1 MKKRMLFSL
10 VLVVMLLF
18 SGSGFS
24 AAQAKA
30 LAVQPAADP
39 SYVPGELV
47 VGFDPSQA
55 PGELT
60 AQADTVASSVGATV
74 LKSGFGGMSLLK
86 APDGAD
92 VNALATSLKTMKGVR
107 YVEPNY
113 TVKLVDPPVDQTKV
127 PKSSYVIRTSKAK
140 DGKTEKMAY
149 PISGLQA
156 AKTKNGSTVKA
167 TYPNDPSLWNNWG
180 WSDVGA
186 DIVWNNTT
194 ASKNVCVIDTGVDYT
209 HPDLAGKVIKGF
221 DFVNYDLD
229 PMDDFGHGTHV
240 AGIIAAVANNS
251 KGIAGVSTGK
261 VVAVKVLDANGY
273 GTSYDVAQGIYYCA
287 NRTDVNILSLSLG
300 GDASTS
306 EYNAVDYAVNTKG
319 KLVVAAAGNDGDST
333 RSYPS
338 GYSDD
343 PAFVGKVLAVGAA
356 GYEYQDADGNW
367 HLDEDCQ
374 ANYSTYGSWVNF
386 VAPGTDILSTTP
398 YDKPFALNQFDDV
411 PTRYAYLSGTSMATP
426 FVSAVAARAWGYK
439 PTLSNSQIETW
450 LHDTGW
456 ALDTDPSDNCWNSSM
471 SNARLVS
478 VSAAMERGGIT
489 LNGVDANTDLPLV
502 GATVSLYQGTSLKAS
517 AVITA
522 QTTKDPYNGQIVAMK
537 FTSWADLINLPA
549 PYASHGPA
557 NTPKISASNHTASAQ
572 KAFLG
577 FDSLDGTTYAWP
589 GYWNPAWAVVPPKTA
604 FFSVT
609 GEALVTDGHP
619 YLVGWSPDAEPF
631 ILLNPYQTIWS
642 PSYADP
648 DIAFF
653 GSLNKTPFVRWLNY
667 DWNFESIVIRNRA
680 GILGVTSVP
689 ALPVYSG
696 TYNFAMTDLG
706 NSGDDNMLD
715 TGNTS
720 AFIWKDGMIKYRVNK
735 PDYISAP
742 CGIYDH
748 WWYPFQITST
758 GSGSPAYITDNSCS
772 PDKYVYP

>member
-30 LAVQPAADP
+30 PAVQPAADP

-92 VNALATSLKTMKGVR
+92 VNALAASLKNMAGVK

-127 PKSSYVIRTSKAK
+127 PKSSFVIRTSKAK
-140 DGKTEKMAY
+140 DGKAEKMAY

-167 TYPNDPSLWNNWG
+167 TYPNDPSLWDNWG

-186 DIVWNNTT
+186 DMVWNNTT

-221 DFVNYDLD
+221 DFVNYDAD

-240 AGIIAAVANNS
+240 AGIIAAVANNK

-261 VVAVKVLDANGY
+261 IVAVKVLDANGS
-273 GTSYDVAQGIYYCA
+273 GTNYDVAQGIWYCA
-287 NRTDVNILSLSLG
+287 NLTGSNSVNILSLSLG
-300 GDASTS
+300 GPDPSTS
-306 EYNAVDYAVNTKG
+306 MYTAIDYAVNTKG

-386 VAPGTDILSTTP
+386 VAPGTDIYSTTP
-398 YDKPFALNQFDDV
+398 WDKPFSLNAFFDPPV
-411 PTRYAYLSGTSMATP
+411 PARYAYLSGTSMATP

-439 PTLSNSQIETW
+439 PTWSNSQIETW

-456 ALDTDPSDNCWNSSM
+456 TLDTDPSDNCWDSSM
-471 SNARLVS
+471 SGARWVN
-478 VSAAMERGGIT
+478 VAAAMERGAIT
-489 LNGVDANTDLPLV
+489 LSGVDANTDLPLV
-502 GATVSLYQGTSLKAS
+502 SATVSLYQGTSLKAS
-517 AVITA
+517 AVITSVPV
-522 QTTKDPYNGQIVAMK
+522 KNPYTGVVVGAS
-537 FTSWADLINLPA
+537 FTNWADLINLPT
-549 PYASHGPA
+549 PGGYGSTY
-557 NTPKISASNHTASAQ
+557 TPKISLSNYTASAQ
-572 KAFLG
+572 NAF
-577 FDSLDGTTYAWP
+577 DTWYNTNGTIFPISGNWV
-589 GYWNPAWAVVPPKTA
+589 PAWAAVPQKSANFAVV
-604 FFSVT
+604 
-609 GEALVTDGHP
+609 GEALGADDP
-619 YLVGWSPDAEPF
+619 SLVGWLPATNKFVVNPVYYNPTYDLTGGDLDDYGAMYGFPF
-631 ILLNPYQTIWS
+631 
-642 PSYADP
+642 A
-648 DIAFF
+648 
-653 GSLNKTPFVRWLNY
+653 RWLNY
-667 DWNFESIVIRNRA
+667 DWYFESLIIRNRP
-680 GILGVTSVP
+680 GVS
-689 ALPVYSG
+689 ALPYYQDTYQFGMNDRVASG
-696 TYNFAMTDLG
+696 SDNLLDEG
-706 NSGDDNMLD
+706 NASV
-715 TGNTS
+715 
-720 AFIWKDGMIKYRVNK
+720 FVWKDGVIKKRVDKSVNC
-735 PDYISAP
+735 DS
-742 CGIYDH
+742 DHH
-748 WWYPFQITST
+748 WWYPLSITST
-758 GSGSPAYITDNSCS
+758 GSGSPAYNATPGSCS
-772 PDKYVYP
+772 ASEYTYP